1 MTMKLKQFQAD
12 LTAGKYDEKLCK
24 LYGSS
29 DAVLAAQRARYL
41 QAAENFSCLY
51 PEREEIAVFSAPGRT
66 EIGGN
71 HTDHQ
76 HGCVLAASVDLD
88 VIAIVAFHDEHV
100 IRLQSAGYPQDYVD
114 LCDLTVHPEEKGK
127 SAALIRGVVSRFQEM
142 GVAVGGFDAYTTSNV
157 LSGSGLS
164 SSAAFEV
171 LIGTIIDQHYHA
183 GAAGAVEIAKIGQY
197 AENRYFGKK
206 SGLMDQMVSSVGG
219 FVFID
224 FEDTDNPKIEKL
236 SCQFEDAGYMLC
248 ITDTKGSHADLTDD
262 YVSIPAEMNL
272 VAAQFGK
279 NHLREVDEK
288 TFLQA
293 LPKLRTA
300 CSDRAILRA
309 AHFYGDNRR
318 AAEEAKALSSNDF
331 PRFLKLVKESG
342 DSSAKWLQNLYS
354 CSKPAEQGITLGLW
368 ASKQILGDAGV
379 SRVHGGGFAGTI
391 QAFVPV
397 HMAKDY
403 CKKMD
408 QLFGAGSCQ
417 ILQIRKIGGMQFA

>member
-41 QAAENFSCLY
+41 QAAENFSRLY

-114 LCDLTVHPEEKGK
+114 LCDLTVQPEEKGK

-236 SCQFEDAGYMLC
+236 SCQFEDA
-248 ITDTKGSHADLTDD
+248 
-262 YVSIPAEMNL
+262 
-272 VAAQFGK
+272 
-279 NHLREVDEK
+279 
-288 TFLQA
+288 
-293 LPKLRTA
+293 
-300 CSDRAILRA
+300 

-417 ILQIRKIGGMQFA
+417 ILQIRNIGGMQFA